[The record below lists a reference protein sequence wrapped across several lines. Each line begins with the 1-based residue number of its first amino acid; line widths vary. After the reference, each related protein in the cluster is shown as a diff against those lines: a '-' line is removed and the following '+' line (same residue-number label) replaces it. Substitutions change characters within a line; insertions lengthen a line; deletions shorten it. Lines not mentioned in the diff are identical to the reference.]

1 MSTEKSPNNTLQQPE
16 GKIPD
21 FSLTLNWHLA
31 IPWPDIKFPEPSL
44 TLTKIHV

>member
-21 FSLTLNWHLA
+21 FSLTLNRHLE
-31 IPWPDIKFPEPSL
+31 IPWPDI
-44 TLTKIHV
+44 